1 MFKALKHL
9 YKGLKYLYKGLK
21 HMFKALEHKIY
32 RERRKNLSA
41 AKIKSSAV
49 KNIL

>member
-1 MFKALKHL
+1 
-9 YKGLKYLYKGLK
+9 
-21 HMFKALEHKIY
+21 MFKALENKIY
-32 RERRKNLSA
+32 RGRRKNLSA